1 MKVLRAVCLFAAPF
15 MLALGLVLPLI
26 ELNTLHFF
34 SETPSLVGLLLELW
48 GNGDALLAVIVAL
61 FSVVFPVVKLI
72 VLTAEFVNGKPKQAK
87 GLLVAIF
94 PYLAKWSMM
103 DVMLVAIVIFAAKTS
118 GFATAFTQPGLWFYA
133 GSAILS
139 GILPQIAPKPGD

>member
-1 MKVLRAVCLFAAPF
+1 MNFLKPICLFAAPF
-15 MLALGLVLPLI
+15 MLALGLSLPLI
-26 ELNTLHFF
+26 QLNKLHFF
-34 SETPSLVGLLLELW
+34 SETPSLIGLLSELW
-48 GNGDALLAVIVAL
+48 GNGDALLATIVGL
-61 FSVVFPVVKLI
+61 FSVVFPIVKLI
-72 VLTAEFVNGKPKQAK
+72 VLTAEFLNGKPRK
-87 GLLVAIF
+87 GGSLLVAIF

-139 GILPQIAPKPGD
+139 GIMPYLAPKPAD